1 MYGSRRKTKAVQDE
15 KETSP
20 IVPIRVVAGLLFKAG
35 RVLACQRREDA
46 LFPLK
51 WEFPG
56 GKVEPGEDDLA
67 ALLRE
72 LREELAIEVQ
82 SAQEIL
88 RYRYRYAGWSEVEL
102 GFYRVQAH
110 RGEIENRAFQSMIWL
125 PPEEL
130 DGLDFLEGDRLI
142 VDKLKRKEI
151 AFEQP
156 I

>member
-1 MYGSRRKTKAVQDE
+1 M
-15 KETSP
+15 P
-20 IVPIRVVAGLLFKAG
+20 IKVVAGLLYHAG
-35 RVLACQRREDA
+35 RLLVCQRRKDA

-56 GKVEPGEDDLA
+56 GKVEHGEDDFA
-67 ALLRE
+67 ALQRE

-88 RYRYRYAGWSEVEL
+88 RYRHRYAGWNEVEL

-130 DGLDFLEGDRLI
+130 DSLDFLEGDRLI
-142 VDKLKRKEI
+142 VEKLKRKEI
-151 AFEQP
+151 ALEQP

>member
-1 MYGSRRKTKAVQDE
+1 
-15 KETSP
+15 
-20 IVPIRVVAGLLFKAG
+20 VPIKVVAGLLYHAG
-35 RVLACQRREDA
+35 RLLVCQRRKDA

-51 WEFPG
+51 WNFPEARSNRRG
-56 GKVEPGEDDLA
+56 RFCGA
-67 ALLRE
+67 RE

-88 RYRYRYAGWSEVEL
+88 RYRYRYAGWNEVEL

-130 DGLDFLEGDRLI
+130 DSLDFLEGDRLI
-142 VDKLKRKEI
+142 VEKLKRKEI
-151 AFEQP
+151 ALEQP

>member
-1 MYGSRRKTKAVQDE
+1 M
-15 KETSP
+15 P
-20 IVPIRVVAGLLFKAG
+20 IKVVAGLLYHAG
-35 RVLACQRREDA
+35 RLLVCQRRKDA

-56 GKVEPGEDDLA
+56 GKVEHGEDDFA
-67 ALLRE
+67 ALQRE

-88 RYRYRYAGWSEVEL
+88 RYQYRYAGWNEVEL

-110 RGEIENRAFQSMIWL
+110 RGEIENRTFQSMIWL

-130 DGLDFLEGDRLI
+130 DRLDFLEGDRLI
-142 VDKLKRKEI
+142 VEKLKRKEI
-151 AFEQP
+151 ALEQP